1 MAYEIPQQMQYKER
15 IIFGLTFQQLGWAL
29 LFGIPAFVAAKAFQ
43 SDLKWVFVAF
53 CVVLAASFM
62 FLDLAS
68 HIKHAYHF
76 MFRFKEGFL
85 LDPSMNE
92 FLEIEK
98 IEKGIIY
105 VKNKKQK

>member
-1 MAYEIPQQMQYKER
+1 MQYKEK

-29 LFGIPAFVAAKAFQ
+29 LFSIPAFGIAKGFQ
-43 SDLKWVFVAF
+43 NDLKWIFVALLA
-53 CVVLAASFM
+53 VIAASFM
-62 FLDLAS
+62 FLDVAS
-68 HIKHAYHF
+68 HIKYAYHF

-85 LDPSMNE
+85 LDPSMKE

-105 VKNKKQK
+105 VKDKKQK

>member
-1 MAYEIPQQMQYKER
+1 MAYEIPQQMQYKEK
-15 IIFGLTFQQLGWAL
+15 IIFNLTFQQLGWVL
-29 LFGIPAFVAAKAFQ
+29 LFGFPAAIIAKAFQ
-43 SDLKWVFVAF
+43 SELKWAFVAVL
-53 CVVLAASFM
+53 VVLAASFM

-68 HIKHAYHF
+68 HIKYAYHF

-92 FLEIEK
+92 FLELQK

-105 VKNKKQK
+105 VKDKKQR